1 MKGSPSLQPKP
12 AQHINIETRVSDS
25 GDKKS
30 SEEAKR
36 VEKNQVETPE
46 KKTPEKKEEEK

>member
-12 AQHINIETRVSDS
+12 AQHINIETIVSDS

-30 SEEAKR
+30 SEEAKKL
-36 VEKNQVETPE
+36 EKNQVDTPE
-46 KKTPEKKEEEK
+46 KKTTEK